1 MQPAGKCARA
11 YLPASGAANVPTKS
25 RRIMQHTFVLYL
37 GPLAGGKHFG
47 SLQQENTLKSMRDMP
62 VWDEHVA
69 KLACPNDRVH
79 AYLDDIVI
87 LNRPERASAACDCVT
102 RAVATHAGVSANL
115 GKTRVYHPAGG
126 ADSAR
131 ACGGAPR

>member
-1 MQPAGKCARA
+1 
-11 YLPASGAANVPTKS
+11 
-25 RRIMQHTFVLYL
+25 
-37 GPLAGGKHFG
+37 
-47 SLQQENTLKSMRDMP
+47 MRDMP

-115 GKTRVYHPAGG
+115 GKTRVYHPCWAGRI
-126 ADSAR
+126 AR
-131 ACGGAPR
+131 VLAVARRGERGQCHKI

>member
-1 MQPAGKCARA
+1 MNTQMYVMQPAGKCARA

-25 RRIMQHTFVLYL
+25 RRIMQHTFVLY
-37 GPLAGGKHFG
+37 FG

-126 ADSAR
+126 ADSSAR